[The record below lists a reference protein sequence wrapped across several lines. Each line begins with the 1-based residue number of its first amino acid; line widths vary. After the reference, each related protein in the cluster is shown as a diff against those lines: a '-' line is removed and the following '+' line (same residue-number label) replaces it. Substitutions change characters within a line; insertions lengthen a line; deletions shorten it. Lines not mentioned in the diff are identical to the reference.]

1 MARQKRNSKLTENA
15 QRRLESMRSINP
27 DLDFDNQVSLYAFS
41 ESIEQVRQAI
51 AHYNTL
57 LSMVDEAQKVVES
70 AEERVSELSTRL
82 LQNVGARYG
91 KQSVEY
97 MKAGGKS
104 PQSKRKSGTGNL
116 SSGATTLST
125 VLLTA
130 PTAQATNGA
139 ARNGKAKV

>member
-15 QRRLESMRSINP
+15 QRRLESMRSIDP
-27 DLDFDNQVSLYAFS
+27 GLDFGNQVSLYAFS

-57 LSMVDEAQKVVES
+57 LSMVDEAQKMVES

-97 MKAGGKS
+97 MKAGGKP
-104 PQSKRKSGTGNL
+104 PQPKRKSGTGNV
-116 SSGATTLST
+116 SSPSTTLST

-139 ARNGKAKV
+139 GRNGKAKV